1 MDLSPIFGSIGQAL
15 GAFGI
20 SDTGLVLGIIV
31 VFGLAR
37 WVIKKAWKIELND
50 LISRLIVLGLG
61 MACAFI
67 KIDYKDSLGIEIVE
81 LIGKAFSYGGAA
93 TIAYQVAKPLLKML
107 FPADDAAQPPAA
119 GPTPGTSG

>member
-37 WVIKKAWKIELND
+37 WVLKKAWKIELSD
-50 LISRLIVLGLG
+50 LISRIIVLGLG

-67 KIDYKDSLGIEIVE
+67 KVDYQNGFGTELLEI
-81 LIGKAFSYGGAA
+81 IGKAFSYGGAA

-107 FPADDAAQPPAA
+107 FPADDAAQPPAT
-119 GPTPGTSG
+119 GPTP